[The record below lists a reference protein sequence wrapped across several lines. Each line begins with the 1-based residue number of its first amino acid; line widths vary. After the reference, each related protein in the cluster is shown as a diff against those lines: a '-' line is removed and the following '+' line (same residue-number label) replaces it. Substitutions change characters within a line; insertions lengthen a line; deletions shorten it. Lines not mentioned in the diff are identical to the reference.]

1 MIIYVI
7 AMKTIIIN
15 ASPRKDW
22 NTAKLMK
29 EAQKG
34 AESVGAETE
43 YVDLYDL
50 TFTGCRSCMVCKI
63 KDMQRCKCYWND
75 DLSPLINKVYEADTL
90 LIGIP
95 IYMGEPASQYKA
107 FVERLIFTAL
117 SYDGG
122 NYFEGKINVGLIYT
136 MNASKEYYESDY
148 KDKFADF
155 EGLFNFLN
163 GKIDIYASCNTL
175 QVNDY
180 SKYNMGLF
188 NEEDKIN
195 SNKTQFPIDL
205 DEAFK
210 MGANLSK

>member
-1 MIIYVI
+1 
-7 AMKTIIIN
+7 MKTIVVN
-15 ASPRKDW
+15 ASPRKNW

-29 EAQKG
+29 QAQKG

-43 YVDLYDL
+43 YIDLYDL
-50 TFTGCRSCMVCKI
+50 DFTGCRSCLICKM
-63 KDMQRCKCYWND
+63 KDKERCKCFWKD
-75 DLSPLINKVYEADTL
+75 DLSPLIDKIYEADTL

-107 FVERLIFTAL
+107 FIERLIFVAL

-136 MNASKEYYESDY
+136 MNAPKEYYESDY
-148 KDKFADF
+148 KDKFASF

-163 GKIDIYASCNTL
+163 GKIDIYPSCNTL

-180 SKYNMGLF
+180 SKYNMGIF
-188 NEEDKIN
+188 DEENKKK
-195 SNKTQFPIDL
+195 SNDEQFPIDL
-205 DEAFK
+205 EEAFK
-210 MGANLSK
+210 MGANLSSE